1 MLLPRLAEFKPDVLF
16 ISAGFDAHH
25 DDMYHFLTEL
35 DMHWMTD
42 QLRIVTA
49 AVGGRGIISVLEG
62 GYSLSSPI
70 PKTKSTRGSQS
81 KSNSNGTEPR
91 SLDGSRNRDADTFAK
106 EETDSSSRGAALM
119 QLKCGASFEN
129 WSFAQRAG
137 DGGLVK
143 G

>member
-1 MLLPRLAEFKPDVLF
+1 MLLPRLAEFKPDLLF

-35 DMHWMTD
+35 DVHWLTD
-42 QLRIVTA
+42 QLRSVTA
-49 AVGGRGIISVLEG
+49 AAGGRGVISVLEG

-70 PKTKSTRGSQS
+70 SMPKIKSTRGNHS
-81 KSNSNGTEPR
+81 KSSSSSSNQ
-91 SLDGSRNRDADTFAK
+91 DADTLAK
-106 EETDSSSRGAALM
+106 GEADRATLM
-119 QLKCGASFEN
+119 QIKSCASFEN